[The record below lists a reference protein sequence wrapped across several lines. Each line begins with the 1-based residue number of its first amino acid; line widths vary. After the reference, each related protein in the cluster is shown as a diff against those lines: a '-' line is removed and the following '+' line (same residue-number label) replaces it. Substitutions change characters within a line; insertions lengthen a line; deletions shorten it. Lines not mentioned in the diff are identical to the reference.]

1 MGGGSDALWVPD
13 LKKEQVGLGSQKNM
27 EGRRETKMEKQILQK
42 VGLELWNAA
51 IGEFGS
57 GSSKEGF
64 SSRNVVYV
72 AFQAFTI
79 ITWSI

>member
-1 MGGGSDALWVPD
+1 
-13 LKKEQVGLGSQKNM
+13 
-27 EGRRETKMEKQILQK
+27 MEKQILQK

-79 ITWSI
+79 IVWSV